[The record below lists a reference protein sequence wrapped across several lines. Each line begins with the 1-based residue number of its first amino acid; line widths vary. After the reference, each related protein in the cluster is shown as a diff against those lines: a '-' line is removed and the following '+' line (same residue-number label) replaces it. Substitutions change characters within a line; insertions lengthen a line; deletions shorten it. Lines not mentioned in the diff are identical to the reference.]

1 MVKLLFLSDGSI
13 SKSLDRT
20 GEVPTAPQCFFFFF
34 FSLSLFFPGNRVAQT
49 QNCLI

>member
-1 MVKLLFLSDGSI
+1 MVKLLFLSDGRI

-20 GEVPTAPQCFFFFF
+20 GEVPTAPQCFFLFF
-34 FSLSLFFPGNRVAQT
+34 FSPSLSLSGNCVAQT

>member
-1 MVKLLFLSDGSI
+1 MVKLLFMSDGSI

-20 GEVPTAPQCFFFFF
+20 GEVPTVPQRLDFFFLFF
-34 FSLSLFFPGNRVAQT
+34 LFFPPGNSIAQT